1 VLKPPVGAFL
11 FAPYVPARPKRAWY
25 TLKLVPRLTGKHA
38 LLQQLIADDV
48 RHIFGN
54 PGTTEQ
60 GFMDV
65 LQDYPQLEFM
75 LALHEGVAVSM
86 ADTYA
91 RITRRPAFV
100 EVHIAPG
107 LGNALGMMHNARI
120 GKTPLV
126 VYAGQSPSNVYLQ
139 EPHLSGPLVD
149 MARPIAKWAAQ
160 VEHAHDIPRALRRA
174 FKIAAEPPQGPVFL
188 ALPMDVLDAEGEMDI
203 APTSYTNWRTRPN
216 ANGLAELADILA
228 KAERP
233 MLMVGDS
240 VNLAEAQA
248 EVARVAE
255 LVGAPMFE
263 CYASEYNVPAC
274 HPLYLGSVD
283 FVSPK
288 NIRATLAD
296 CDVLFVV
303 GAPVFQLI
311 FPEPES
317 PVLAP
322 ATRLVQLDCFT
333 HELGKN
339 VRPDIA
345 LLGDPKAGLAELAE
359 LIIER
364 QTDAAREAAV
374 ERRKSAEARV
384 AKNNESYWAY
394 TRKSWDATPIS
405 GPRLMHEIKRVLPDD
420 ALVFAEGVTNG
431 KHVEMA
437 IAPDRPERLVK
448 VRGGGIGPGLPGT
461 LGAAL
466 ARPDRKVVGIC
477 SDGAAMYSITALWT
491 AAHHRIPVTYV
502 MLSNRAYRILKLNML
517 EYLGPAAKGR
527 EFVAMDLTEPELRF
541 DRLAEAM
548 GVPARRVESPQELPA
563 ALDEAMGH
571 TGGPF
576 LLDVVM
582 ESPLPGASV

>member
-1 VLKPPVGAFL
+1 ME
-11 FAPYVPARPKRAWY
+11 
-25 TLKLVPRLTGKHA
+25 
-38 LLQQLIADDV
+38 QLIADGV

-60 GFMDV
+60 GFMDI
-65 LQDYPQLEFM
+65 LQDYPQVGYM
-75 LALHEGVAVSM
+75 LALHEGVAMSM

-126 VYAGQSPSNVYLQ
+126 VYAGQSPSNVLLQ

-149 MARPIAKWAAQ
+149 MARPIAKWSGQ
-160 VEHAHDIPRALRRA
+160 IEHAHDIPRALRRA

-188 ALPMDVLDAEGEMDI
+188 ALPMDVLDAEAEVEI
-203 APTSYTNWRTRPN
+203 APTTYTNWRTRPN
-216 ANGLAELADILA
+216 ADGLAALAEVLVSA
-228 KAERP
+228 QHP

-240 VNLAEAQA
+240 VNLASAQA

-255 LVGAPMFE
+255 LLGAPMFE
-263 CYASEYNVPAC
+263 CYASEFNVPAC

-288 NIRATLAD
+288 SIRATLAD

-311 FPEPES
+311 FPEPEA
-317 PVLAP
+317 PVIGP
-322 ATRLVQLDCFT
+322 DTRLVQLDCFT
-333 HELGKN
+333 HEIGKN

-345 LLGDPKAGLAELAE
+345 LLGDPKAGLSELAD
-359 LIIER
+359 LIEER
-364 QTDAAREAAV
+364 QTGASKEAAI
-374 ERRKSAEARV
+374 ERRKTAEARV
-384 AKNNESYWAY
+384 AQVNERYWAAA
-394 TRKSWDATPIS
+394 RRSWDSTPIS
-405 GPRLMHEIKRVLPDD
+405 GPRLMHEIKRVLPED
-420 ALVFAEGVTNG
+420 ALVFSEGVTNG

-437 IAPDRPERLVK
+437 IAPEVPERLVK
-448 VRGGGIGPGLPGT
+448 VRGGGIGPGLPGA

-517 EYLGPAAKGR
+517 EYLGEGARGR

-541 DRLAEAM
+541 DRMAEAM
-548 GVPARRVESPQELPA
+548 GVPAKRVTVPEDLPA
-563 ALDEAMGH
+563 ALEEAIGH
-571 TGGPF
+571 RGGPY
-576 LLDVVM
+576 LLDVVL
-582 ESPLPGASV
+582 ESPIPGR

>member
-1 VLKPPVGAFL
+1 MEQ
-11 FAPYVPARPKRAWY
+11 
-25 TLKLVPRLTGKHA
+25 
-38 LLQQLIADDV
+38 LLADDV
-48 RHIFGN
+48 RYIFGN

-65 LQDYPQLEFM
+65 LQDYPQIEYM
-75 LALHEGVAVSM
+75 LALHEGVAMSM

-120 GKTPLV
+120 GKTPMV
-126 VYAGQSPSNVYLQ
+126 IYAGQSPSNVLLQ

-160 VEHAHDIPRALRRA
+160 VEHAHDVPRALRRA

-188 ALPMDVLDAEGEMDI
+188 ALPMDVLDAEAEVEI
-203 APTSYTNWRTRPN
+203 APTTYTNWRTRPN
-216 ANGLAELADILA
+216 AKGLAELADMLV

-233 MLMVGDS
+233 MIQVGDS
-240 VNLAEAQA
+240 VNLADAQS

-255 LVGAPMFE
+255 LLGAPMFE
-263 CYASEYNVPAC
+263 CYASEFNVPAC
-274 HPLYLGSVD
+274 HPLYMGSVD

-288 NIRATLAD
+288 QIRSTLAD

-311 FPEPES
+311 FPDPEQ
-317 PVLAP
+317 PVLRP
-322 ATRLVQLDCFT
+322 ETRLVQLDCFT
-333 HELGKN
+333 HEIGKN
-339 VRPDIA
+339 VRPDVA
-345 LLGDPKAGLAELAE
+345 LLGDPKAGLGELAE
-359 LIIER
+359 LIVER
-364 QTDAAREAAV
+364 QTGALKQAAA
-374 ERRKSAEARV
+374 ERKQTAEARV
-384 AKNNESYWAY
+384 RQVNERYWANA
-394 TRKSWDATPIS
+394 RKNWDASPIS
-405 GPRLMHEIKRVLPDD
+405 GPRLMHEIKKVLPEN
-420 ALVFAEGVTNG
+420 ALVFSEGVTNG

-437 IAPDRPERLVK
+437 IAPDVPGKLVK

-466 ARPDRKVVGIC
+466 ARHDRKVVGIC

-517 EYLGPAAKGR
+517 EYLGEAAKGR
-527 EFVAMDLTEPELRF
+527 DFVAMDLTEPELRF
-541 DRLAEAM
+541 DRLAQAM
-548 GVPARRVESPQELPA
+548 GVPAKRVERVEELP
-563 ALDEAMGH
+563 EAVQEAVGH
-571 TGGPF
+571 TDGPY
-576 LLDVVM
+576 LLDVVL
-582 ESPLPGASV
+582 ESPIPGR